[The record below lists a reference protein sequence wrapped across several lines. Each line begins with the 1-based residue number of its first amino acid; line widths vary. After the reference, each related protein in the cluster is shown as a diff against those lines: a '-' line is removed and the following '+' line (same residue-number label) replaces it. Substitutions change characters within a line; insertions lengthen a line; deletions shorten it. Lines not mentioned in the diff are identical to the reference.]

1 METFTGKGYDIRDSL
16 RKVGVSE
23 GDIEAIIR
31 NARHLDAII
40 QEEVEKEIERRR
52 DGA

>member
-1 METFTGKGYDIRDSL
+1 MEIFTGKDYDIRDSL

-40 QEEVEKEIERRR
+40 QEEVEEEIERRR